1 MNSSNDMRPSAS
13 MSTKFLTNS
22 AAMRRFESSLIV
34 RPEIHE
40 HASSIDDAGV
50 AQAGVAQA
58 EEVFVE
64 QGSDAA

>member
-1 MNSSNDMRPSAS
+1 

-22 AAMRRFESSLIV
+22 AAMRRLESSLIV

-50 AQAGVAQA
+50 AQA
-58 EEVFVE
+58 EEAFVE